1 MANPFE
7 KRATEYLRDDEAFLA
22 VVTPEPLV
30 TFFAKPAKEGR
41 LYDRLTTIVGTPG
54 SGKTTLARLFQYPT
68 VRTLLRNQDASAYRP
83 LVDALTECHAVRDWR
98 PLIAGC
104 RLPLEAEY
112 REFWEFPYPDE
123 LKVGLM
129 IGLLQ
134 ARAVLAWLRSLQA
147 GGHDLGAITV
157 VPRPDA
163 EASKIAIGG
172 TDPRTLLERARQI
185 EYSIYRTSAA
195 LVPPS
200 IAELDADAV
209 AAYRPLDVI
218 DEFIVDHE
226 GQKVSLRPLVIFDDA
241 HSLHPAQLLALHRWL
256 ARRELRVGRWVLMR
270 LDALSPSEVLTAVD
284 PVADR
289 TGEPGLKKT
298 REVTDIWLQS
308 RQDRGNQR
316 RAFRRMARDMA
327 DRYLGQM
334 EIFARRRLNS
344 ISDLL
349 GTEPESL
356 SPSERER
363 LERAIGSIQRRHRIG
378 AERRGKF
385 EAELNR
391 YVDASSSKEN
401 GGDDVRLAMLSI
413 LMHRYLKRVPQGS
426 LLDEAEQANEPV
438 RPIIADSDVADGA
451 KIHLLHQFKRPYY
464 YGIDTL
470 CDASSEN
477 AEQFLQLAAR
487 LVAQSETLLIR
498 GKPPTLRSGQQHQ
511 LLRERA
517 TEIVEQWDF
526 PHCRTVRRLADEIAQ
541 QCVEKSLEPNAS
553 LGGGANAIGIPQE
566 DFEAIP
572 KEYPDLARV
581 LQFAVAYNALTLV
594 PNHGTKKRL
603 WCLIELGGALALH
616 HGLTLRRG
624 GFLERRTT
632 DLLQIIGETA

>member
-68 VRTLLRNQDASAYRP
+68 VKTLLRNQDASAYRP
-83 LVDALTECHAVRDWR
+83 LVDALTECQAIQDWR
-98 PLIAGC
+98 PLVAAC

-123 LKVGLM
+123 LKAGLM

-147 GGHDLGAITV
+147 GGHSLDAITV

-163 EASKIAIGG
+163 EAAKIAIGG
-172 TDPRTLLERARQI
+172 MAPRDLLERARQI

-218 DEFIVDHE
+218 DEFIVDNDGE
-226 GQKVSLRPLVIFDDA
+226 KLSLRPLVIFDDA

-256 ARRELRVGRWVLMR
+256 ARRELRVARWVLMR
-270 LDALSPSEVLTAVD
+270 LDALSPSEVLTAID

-298 REVTDIWLQS
+298 REVTDIWRQS
-308 RQDRGNQR
+308 REDRGNQR

-344 ISDLL
+344 VTDLL
-349 GTEPESL
+349 GTEPDSL
-356 SPSERER
+356 SPSDLER
-363 LERAIGSIQRRHRIG
+363 LGRTVGSVQRRHRIG
-378 AERRGKF
+378 VERRGEF
-385 EAELNR
+385 EAEVNR
-391 YVDASSSKEN
+391 YVEASSKED

-413 LMHRYLKRVPQGS
+413 LLHRYLKRVPQRS
-426 LLDEAEQANEPV
+426 LLEDTEEANAPA
-438 RPIIADSDVADGA
+438 RPIVADSGVADGA

-498 GKPPTLRSGQQHQ
+498 GKPPTLRSGQQHH

-526 PHCRTVRRLADEIAQ
+526 PHCRTVRRMADRIAQ
-541 QCVEKSLEPNAS
+541 QCVEKSLEQNAS

-566 DFEAIP
+566 EFEAIP

-603 WCLIELGGALALH
+603 WCLIELGGALVLH

-624 GFLERRTT
+624 GFLERRTA
-632 DLLQIIGETA
+632 DLLQIFGEMA